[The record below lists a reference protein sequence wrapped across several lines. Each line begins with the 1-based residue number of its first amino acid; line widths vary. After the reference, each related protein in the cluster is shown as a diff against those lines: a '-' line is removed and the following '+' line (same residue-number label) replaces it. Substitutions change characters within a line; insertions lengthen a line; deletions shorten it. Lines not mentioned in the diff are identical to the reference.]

1 MSAPD
6 EIDYAELAAGRR
18 PTSETWDAFL
28 GEVLEPAWLGA
39 YRAATTWPT
48 EIQDIRLDALV
59 FLFDAAP
66 TLKHMPQAG
75 DDRLVAVWGRSGLP
89 AQKRDRPRMAG
100 LLPTPRLW
108 SGSGLDR
115 GHFVAHGAGG
125 GLDLNLFPQLAT
137 LNRGWSRQ
145 GRLWRQMERY
155 AAKHPGTPL
164 FVRPIYGDDSWRPSA
179 LEFGLLTEDKFWVEK
194 FSNQPVGRA

>member
-1 MSAPD
+1 LRTSD
-6 EIDYAELAAGRR
+6 EIDYAALAAEHS
-18 PTSETWDAFL
+18 PTTESWDAFV
-28 GEVLEPAWLGA
+28 GEVLEPAWLTA
-39 YRAATTWPT
+39 YRAETAWST
-48 EIQDIRLDALV
+48 EIQDIHLDALV

-66 TLKHMPQAG
+66 TLKQMTQAG
-75 DDRLVAVWGRSGLP
+75 DDRLVAVWGRSSPP
-89 AQKRDRPRMAG
+89 AQKRDRARIAG
-100 LLPTPRLW
+100 LLPTPEMW

-155 AAKHPGTPL
+155 AAEHPGTPL
-164 FVRPIYGDDSWRPSA
+164 FLRPTYRDDSWRPSA
-179 LEFGLLTEDKFWVEK
+179 IEFGLLTQDKLWIER
-194 FSNQPVGRA
+194 FSN